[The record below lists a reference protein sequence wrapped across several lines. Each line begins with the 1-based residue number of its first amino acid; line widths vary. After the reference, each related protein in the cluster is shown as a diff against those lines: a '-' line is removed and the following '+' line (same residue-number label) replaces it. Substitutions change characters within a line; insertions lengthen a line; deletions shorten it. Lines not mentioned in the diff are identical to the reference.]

1 MLFLLHWLILA
12 VAVLIAAAAVP
23 GVRLHGFGNAL
34 IAAALFAILNWL
46 LGRLIFVILGVATLG
61 LGFLLAFLTRWF
73 VDAIVLKLTA
83 GLTDR
88 ISIRGFGPAL
98 LMALIMSLVAGAG
111 DYLVRRLY

>member
-1 MLFLLHWLILA
+1 MLILLQWLILA
-12 VAVLIAAAAVP
+12 VAII
-23 GVRLHGFGNAL
+23 

-46 LGRLIFVILGVATLG
+46 VGRLIFVILGVATLG

-73 VDAIVLKLTA
+73 ADAIVLEPTA

-98 LMALIMSLVAGAG
+98 FVALSMSLVAGAG
-111 DYLVRRLY
+111 DSLVRSLS